1 MMAIIQ
7 VKYKGALDQDGVSG
21 SAGGV
26 FIPFD
31 ASQQNWLIDWV

>member
-7 VKYKGALDQDGVSG
+7 VKYKGALDQDGGSG
-21 SAGGV
+21 SAGDV